1 MNTKFIKLR
10 SLKPILIL
18 LILLILISIPVVAQT
33 GGDYDL
39 TWNTVD
45 NSGGTISSGSTFSMT
60 GSIGQP
66 EAGFASGGSFTLS
79 GGFITGGNLMTANNY
94 IFLPLLTR

>member
-1 MNTKFIKLR
+1 MKTKFLKL
-10 SLKPILIL
+10 SSPKLIVIL
-18 LILLILISIPVVAQT
+18 LILLILIVIPVLAQT

-45 NSGGTISSGSTFSMT
+45 NSGGIISTGSTFSMS

-66 EAGFASGGSFTLS
+66 EAGYSSGGSFTLS
-79 GGFITGGNLMTANNY
+79 GGFITGGNLMASNTY
-94 IFLPLLTR
+94 IFLPLVTR